1 MTLKLLKF
9 SFSFNLNYCSFW
21 LKFLERPFTRF
32 RLEMTRFHLELAP
45 FKFET
50 TRNKFFVLSITV
62 NLWFG
67 MPSYKSPSFRKLTEN
82 ITHFTLPVFT
92 FLVVLGLEFRELCFF
107 LFQSFIQGADLTK
120 DKKQNNFLIS
130 WNLVT
135 FHF

>member
-1 MTLKLLKF
+1 MTLKLVKF

-21 LKFLERPFTRF
+21 LKFIERPFTRF
-32 RLEMTRFHLELAP
+32 RLEMTRFILELAP

-50 TRNKFFVLSITV
+50 TRNKPFVLSITV

-67 MPSYKSPSFRKLTEN
+67 MTSYKSSSFRKLTEN

-107 LFQSFIQGADLTK
+107 PF
-120 DKKQNNFLIS
+120 
-130 WNLVT
+130 
-135 FHF
+135 